1 MLASRVLFCCTLFVF
16 QCCQHASSSACDSVS
31 KYAKFGKC
39 CSLCPPGMY
48 MSSECTEKND
58 SKCQPCGPE
67 RYQSKWNR
75 LEHCHLHKVCTNNGG
90 FVVEKAGS
98 STSDTVCQCQVGK
111 HCVNKDC
118 EICEENSVCEPG
130 YGVVYKEEG
139 ANFTIPV
146 CEVCEAG
153 YYSNISSNLEPCRKW
168 SDCGSLH
175 TLENGTTM
183 KDVECGT
190 QVSSSKLGLVVVIA
204 LLSTV
209 LSVILL
215 SFFIYSGYNQE
226 NRTKVWI
233 IFTRLV
239 KCAEPTK
246 MPVQELTENGRIVAT
261 AGDEDKS
268 PEVMTELLLV

>member
-1 MLASRVLFCCTLFVF
+1 MLGSHFLFCCILFVL
-16 QCCQHASSSACDSVS
+16 QCPQHVS
-31 KYAKFGKC
+31 GSTCNPVSEHAKFGKC
-39 CSLCPPGMY
+39 CHLCPPGTY
-48 MSSECTEKND
+48 MSRECTEETD
-58 SKCQPCGPE
+58 SECQPCGPD
-67 RYQSKWNR
+67 RYQSEWNV

-90 FVVEKAGS
+90 FVVEKAGT

-118 EICEENSVCEPG
+118 EICEENNVCEPG

-153 YYSNISSNLEPCRKW
+153 YFSNISSNLEPCRKW

-175 TLENGTTM
+175 MLVNGTIT
-183 KDVECGT
+183 KDVECGS
-190 QVSSSKLGLVVVIA
+190 QVPSSKVGLVVVIA
-204 LLSTV
+204 LLTTV
-209 LSVILL
+209 LSFILL

-233 IFTRLV
+233 TFTRLV

-246 MPVQELTENGRIVAT
+246 KPIQELTENGRIVAT

-268 PEVMTELLLV
+268 PEMMTELLLV